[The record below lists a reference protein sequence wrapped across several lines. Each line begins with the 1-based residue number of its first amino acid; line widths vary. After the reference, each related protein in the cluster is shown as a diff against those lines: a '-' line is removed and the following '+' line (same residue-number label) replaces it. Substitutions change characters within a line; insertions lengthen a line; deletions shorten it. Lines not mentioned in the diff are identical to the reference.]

1 MSENLVKIS
10 RFIFS
15 EEVVEGCFLDYYYV
29 EVIYAG
35 VQCLLVVSVY
45 FLLQIYNRLFG
56 DINNSEDFMNSL
68 YDGQLF

>member
-29 EVIYAG
+29 EVIYVG

-56 DINNSEDFMNSL
+56 DINKSEDFMNSL